1 MDSASTPTYP
11 TAFSKEVFNML
22 DDLDQHLYFQWDL
35 TRDCVTLHKPIPH
48 RFCEL
53 PTCVPQASTMFW
65 TKKLIHPEDRPI
77 LHAYLHAI
85 FRTRKTDLPMRK
97 ASCKLRIRHHRG
109 SYLWAEVHIITF
121 FENGLPTVAYGNLR
135 SIQAQKLWQMRMQAK
150 ADRDSLTGLL
160 RKEAAISQMENCID
174 GLVPDHDQAAMLL
187 IDADGFKEIN
197 DNFGHLFGDGVLSEM
212 GRTIK
217 DHFRQNDIKGRIGGD
232 EFLVLLRDTQD
243 VDGIHRHLASLLHRL
258 HRDYQS
264 GGRTLPFSISIGVAL
279 YPEHGTT
286 YRDLFAHAD
295 RALYEAKSRGKNQF
309 QFYKPKFYQAATTKN
324 SRDPNSTVDLQMKA
338 FEDNMV
344 EFILQLF
351 YETNSPEATINYTMS
366 LLGRLY
372 NLDRVVISRRDAKTG
387 QYEELFEWVGPDG
400 KSLTGPRQTRM
411 ALERRRMVLE
421 DARPTPYG
429 IVSICENTEEL
440 GPRYAKIAYF
450 YGLRAFAY
458 SLIPHGAE
466 TVGCLGVES
475 VRPMTVRKEL
485 LHSLN
490 LFAVLLGNILLPQD
504 RSLHMQERFD
514 VMKDIIDHLPG
525 IAYVVDRKT
534 LDIAICNKQAAI
546 QMAGLPIAKHYPCY
560 ELLHRRHVPCRNC
573 PLDYLP
579 ETLTATSHAGGL
591 TAACLEKTSEEGHP
605 LVLITS

>member
-48 RFCEL
+48 RFREL

-65 TKKLIHPEDRPI
+65 TEKLIHPEDRPI

-295 RALYEAKSRGKNQF
+295 RALYEAKNRGKNQF
-309 QFYKPKFYQAATTKN
+309 QFYKPKFFQARQRAAATRTA
-324 SRDPNSTVDLQMKA
+324 PST
-338 FEDNMV
+338 
-344 EFILQLF
+344 
-351 YETNSPEATINYTMS
+351 
-366 LLGRLY
+366 
-372 NLDRVVISRRDAKTG
+372 
-387 QYEELFEWVGPDG
+387 
-400 KSLTGPRQTRM
+400 
-411 ALERRRMVLE
+411 
-421 DARPTPYG
+421 
-429 IVSICENTEEL
+429 
-440 GPRYAKIAYF
+440 
-450 YGLRAFAY
+450 
-458 SLIPHGAE
+458 
-466 TVGCLGVES
+466 
-475 VRPMTVRKEL
+475 
-485 LHSLN
+485 
-490 LFAVLLGNILLPQD
+490 
-504 RSLHMQERFD
+504 
-514 VMKDIIDHLPG
+514 
-525 IAYVVDRKT
+525 
-534 LDIAICNKQAAI
+534 
-546 QMAGLPIAKHYPCY
+546 
-560 ELLHRRHVPCRNC
+560 CR
-573 PLDYLP
+573 
-579 ETLTATSHAGGL
+579 
-591 TAACLEKTSEEGHP
+591 
-605 LVLITS
+605 